1 MFSCFTQLANKDNY
15 NYDVT
20 YCDYEGATYEYD
32 GGEDDCDD
40 CWDPW
45 DPWDPDDNKPYNPK
59 RKDSGL
65 LGWKIALII
74 A

>member
-32 GGEDDCDD
+32 DGGRMIMILRGLIQEMMTISLL
-40 CWDPW
+40 DPEE
-45 DPWDPDDNKPYNPK
+45 
-59 RKDSGL
+59 
-65 LGWKIALII
+65 KILD
-74 A
+74 